1 MISKR
6 FLDQGIKIREDYI
19 NIKYKLNDILED
31 IQKTANKMEEYKND
45 FIEINDNMEDFTDL
59 ESVKKTLMDKLTQAD
74 AEGQKLAKVY
84 EPINKEMEGLK
95 NQEES
100 LYRNIKETY
109 PDLSDED
116 IVKEFEPYI
125 KKLNK

>member
-6 FLDQGIKIREDYI
+6 FIDQGVKIREDYI
-19 NIKYKLNDILED
+19 NIKNKLNFILDDIK
-31 IQKTANKMEEYKND
+31 KTANKMEEYKND
-45 FIEINDNMEDFTDL
+45 FIEINEDMENHNDL
-59 ESVKKTLMDKLTQAD
+59 ESVKKILMDKLIKAD
-74 AEGQKLAKVY
+74 AESQKLAKKY

-95 NQEES
+95 KQEES

-116 IVKEFEPYI
+116 IVKQFEPYI
-125 KKLNK
+125 KKLN